1 MRNSG
6 ELSWGDNVE
15 LVYFK
20 GDETLSLEDRYPVI
34 DARPGQQVEISA
46 SIKTPSQPGR
56 YCTYFRLQKNGKFFG
71 PRVWVDII
79 VSPQAHLQ
87 QTLDGRAQIC
97 ATTNETHHKKEI
109 SCQ

>member
-20 GDETLSLEDRYPVI
+20 GDETLSLEGRYPVI
-34 DARPGQQVEISA
+34 DAQPGQEVEISA
-46 SIKTPSQPGR
+46 TIKTPTNPGR

-79 VSPQAHLQ
+79 VSSQ
-87 QTLDGRAQIC
+87 QSPKSMDGRLNC
-97 ATTNETHHKKEI
+97 ATSKEIHSNKQI

>member
-6 ELSWGDNVE
+6 ELSWGDDVE

-20 GDETLSLEDRYPVI
+20 GDETLSLEQRYPVI
-34 DARPGQQVEISA
+34 NAQPGQQVEISA
-46 SIKTPSQPGR
+46 SIRTPTQPGR

-79 VSPQAHLQ
+79 VSPQTQNQ
-87 QTLDGRAQIC
+87 QSMNGRSQNC
-97 ATTNETHHKKEI
+97 ATTNETHNKKEI

>member
-6 ELSWGDNVE
+6 ELSWGDDVE

-20 GDETLSLEDRYPVI
+20 GDETLSLEQRYPVI
-34 DARPGQQVEISA
+34 NAQPGQQVEISA
-46 SIKTPSQPGR
+46 SIRTPTQPGR

-79 VSPQAHLQ
+79 VSQTQNQ
-87 QTLDGRAQIC
+87 QSMDGRSQNC
-97 ATTNETHHKKEI
+97 ATNIETHNKKEI